1 MERRLVLATLNHYI
15 QTSDMIFLYS
25 SCILDWKISKWVIAI
40 ATFNKQIIFK
50 GLLIILEFNYF
61 YTNIIYIILEFN
73 YFYTN
78 RIYIHQ
84 IKGTAVGSNLVV
96 AYKKIKMF
104 ALLPQLYP
112 QDFINFFR
120 RNIFWIL
127 DNVFHKWLEN
137 LNLEPFYNMINNL
150 DLDLKLIVKNPSK
163 SYKFS

>member
-1 MERRLVLATLNHYI
+1 
-15 QTSDMIFLYS
+15 MIFLYS

-61 YTNIIYIILEFN
+61 YTNRIYIILEFNYFYTNRIYIILEFN

>member
-50 GLLIILEFNYF
+50 GLL
-61 YTNIIYIILEFN
+61 IILEFN